1 MKNKLIKIL
10 KENLE
15 IDDAMLRIINSKT
28 ILFGPL
34 SETGFDSI
42 DAMAY
47 IAGLRR
53 EFNIPSDQNITLDN
67 IISIEATANWLKE
80 KKYDI

>member
-1 MKNKLIKIL
+1 MKDKLIEIL

-15 IDDAMLRIINSKT
+15 IDDDTLRTINSKT

-34 SETGFDSI
+34 TETGFDSI

-53 EFNIPSDQNITLDN
+53 EFNIPNDQNITLDN
-67 IISIEATANWLKE
+67 IISIEATTNWLKE
-80 KKYDI
+80 KKYAI

>member
-1 MKNKLIKIL
+1 MKDTLIQIL

-15 IDDAMLRIINSKT
+15 VEDDTLNTIHSKT

-34 SETGFDSI
+34 TEVGFDSI

-53 EFNIPSDQNITLDN
+53 KFNIPSSQNITLDN
-67 IISIEATANWLKE
+67 IISIDATIKWLKE
-80 KKYDI
+80 NKYAV